1 MNKRTS
7 DFQETRMQ
15 KKRTMKRLIWVLA
28 AVLTVAAGCK
38 SEKKINSYK
47 DIYSEQPTTIMVAP
61 VVDKAERKV
70 EKYPADAAYNNEL
83 NTSTAYMQMT
93 LTRPLVRKGYYVLG
107 TAATKEVM
115 ENGGYNQKAL
125 RDGNLSELQRACGI
139 DAVLVVTLHRWRE
152 ENGKWIAMLEYQLR
166 STKSNHDLMHTWV
179 MAIKAVPT
187 NLKGDPIVMK
197 RDKNFAKEWG
207 FDNGTAQRAFLVEKV
222 NDYVLRD
229 LPTSSTLRQFEKDIY
244 RNANPTYIKYTW
256 SEEGGADVK
265 NCSVEEYEQKA
276 FR

>member
-1 MNKRTS
+1 
-7 DFQETRMQ
+7 
-15 KKRTMKRLIWVLA
+15 MKRLIWVMA
-28 AVLTVAAGCK
+28 AALTLVAGCK

-61 VVDKAERKV
+61 VFDKAERKV
-70 EKYPADAAYNNEL
+70 EKYPTDVAYNNEL
-83 NTSTAYMQMT
+83 TTSTAYMQMT
-93 LTRPLVRKGYYVLG
+93 LSRPLVRKGYYVIE
-107 TAATKEVM
+107 AATAGEVM
-115 ENGGYNQKAL
+115 AQSGYSQKEL
-125 RDGNLSELQRACGI
+125 RVGNLSELQSKCGI

-166 STKSNHDLMHTWV
+166 STKTNHDLMHTWV

-197 RDKNFAKEWG
+197 RDKSFAKQWG
-207 FDNGTAQRAFLVEKV
+207 FDNGTAQRAFLVEKA

-244 RNANPTYIKYTW
+244 RNANPTYIKYLW
-256 SEEGGADVK
+256 SEDGGADVQS
-265 NCSVEEYEQKA
+265 CSVEEYEEKA
-276 FR
+276 FL